1 MAAEIKM
8 IYEEVKEI
16 NENVKL
22 LLQLYKQIM
31 DIVIPE
37 VEPEEDE
44 IKAILT
50 EDKLV
55 NKKEFL
61 KHLQE

>member
-31 DIVIPE
+31 DIVIPCT
-37 VEPEEDE
+37 
-44 IKAILT
+44 AI
-50 EDKLV
+50 E
-55 NKKEFL
+55 
-61 KHLQE
+61 H